1 MHFSLKSALKNAKSI
16 KMCIFLVQNYA
27 VLFVCYP
34 MCGIRLNDYVREVNR
49 TNQPLR
55 HG

>member
-1 MHFSLKSALKNAKSI
+1 MQNQSKCAFFF
-16 KMCIFLVQNYA
+16 MQNYA